1 MIFTILRW
9 MLIGTG
15 EGASSHFESGG
26 FLRSDESVG
35 HPDVCFRNYNSANTF
50 LDTIAFLSFDRYK

>member
-1 MIFTILRW
+1 

-35 HPDVCFRNYNSANTF
+35 HPDVCLRNYNSANTF